1 MGALDEARNRLS
13 SRRRDVRARGIRALL
28 DLGRLDLLVEMAM
41 QSDRDD
47 VVTAAAEASFP
58 EAPEL
63 LIKVLTVVR
72 GPDAALAS
80 RYHLADGNY
89 LYATDAI
96 LKLYRPRAGRLPIR
110 TIEGLGL
117 AYMQAMAPSL
127 GRFLRAQPENLESAR
142 AREGARAVGG
152 VCVRVDESECHAWSG
167 RSARA
172 FAAAVAIRRMD
183 QNLDTSLVEPL
194 LEKVPAAMEDC
205 FARYTAIIDLTW
217 ALFDASR
224 RTLDDVIRAYDG
236 KLCRLADVAT
246 TLLKRGLKS
255 DLENLLASSHPIAFV
270 EAGFVYWPLV
280 NFLETRGLV
289 NAEEYGHHPAQPW
302 YGYRRA
308 RLRNIAPPP
317 WWSWR

>member
-47 VVTAAAEASFP
+47 VVMAAAEASFP

-96 LKLYRPRAGRLPIR
+96 LKLYRPRAGRLPIL

-127 GRFLRAQPENLESAR
+127 GRFLRAQPGMNTNLLAVAR
-142 AREGARAVGG
+142 ARSSTVRLGNGPIWMADASSGPQTEN
-152 VCVRVDESECHAWSG
+152 CVRL
-167 RSARA
+167 RSKGMGLPRKS
-172 FAAAVAIRRMD
+172 
-183 QNLDTSLVEPL
+183 NCTTS
-194 LEKVPAAMEDC
+194 
-205 FARYTAIIDLTW
+205 
-217 ALFDASR
+217 
-224 RTLDDVIRAYDG
+224 
-236 KLCRLADVAT
+236 T
-246 TLLKRGLKS
+246 T
-255 DLENLLASSHPIAFV
+255 
-270 EAGFVYWPLV
+270 
-280 NFLETRGLV
+280 
-289 NAEEYGHHPAQPW
+289 
-302 YGYRRA
+302 
-308 RLRNIAPPP
+308 
-317 WWSWR
+317 